1 MRYVDEENR
10 KREGREDERFGEREL
25 EERMRDVE
33 KDKRKRRGGE
43 DEICEGE

>member
-1 MRYVDEENR
+1 MWM
-10 KREGREDERFGEREL
+10 KRIGREK

-33 KDKRKRRGGE
+33 KDNRKRRGGE